1 MADLLDAHR
10 VIWVVT
16 LFYFAAGISVTAMI
30 LQEIFSLRRDL
41 HEIKHFARL
50 HEEWCIKES
59 RGELDP
65 EFWPE
70 RQRDLGGS
78 KRRKSS

>member
-1 MADLLDAHR
+1 MADFFELHQM
-10 VIWVVT
+10 IWVVS

-50 HEEWCIKES
+50 HEEWCVKES

-70 RQRDLGGS
+70 RQREFSGN
-78 KRRKSS
+78 KMRKSS